1 VDHGRRPSTPDPWP
15 TTVEGGF
22 LPTAVPTLVT
32 PRLVLRGWRDADVA
46 ALAGVNADPEV
57 MRFIGAGTPLD
68 RARTAADVEAYRRM
82 WAERGIGR
90 FAVTLRESGEFAG
103 FAGLAVPDDLPEIM
117 PAVEIGWRFGRPYW
131 GKGLATEAA
140 RAAMGFA
147 FGPAGLYRLV
157 SVHVA
162 GNEASARVMRRLGMR
177 PLLDAVENVYHRPVR
192 VYVIDR
198 PGLRDHPDTGPPG

>member
-1 VDHGRRPSTPDPWP
+1 MPD
-15 TTVEGGF
+15 E
-22 LPTAVPTLVT
+22 VPTLVT

-46 ALAGVNADPEV
+46 GLAAMNADPEV

-68 RARTAADVEAYRRM
+68 RARTTADVGAYRRM

-90 FAVTLRESGEFAG
+90 FVVTLRGSGEFAG
-103 FAGLAVPDDLPEIM
+103 FAGMAVPDDLPEIM
-117 PAVEIGWRFGRPYW
+117 PAVEIGWRFGRAYW
-131 GKGLATEAA
+131 GRGLATEAA

-147 FGPAGLYRLV
+147 FGPAGLDRLV
-157 SVHVA
+157 SVHVV

-177 PLLDAVENVYHRPVR
+177 PLLDAVEIVHHRPVR

-198 PGLRDHPDTGPPG
+198 RDLGVHPDTGPPG